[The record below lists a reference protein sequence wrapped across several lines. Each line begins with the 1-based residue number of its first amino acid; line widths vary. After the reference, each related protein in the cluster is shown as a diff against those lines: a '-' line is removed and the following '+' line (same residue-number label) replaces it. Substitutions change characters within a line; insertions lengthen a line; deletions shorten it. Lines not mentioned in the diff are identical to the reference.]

1 MAVLWIVI
9 ITLAI
14 YNTIGLIIVLCTKDE
29 DIPAYW
35 AIGVYVPP
43 LLVIAVILK
52 VSKMIHNKIHNK
64 WFAYCIVQARSEN
77 GAAGVKKIC
86 KLQDYNYFY
95 NSMNWRIV
103 NRYPSRKELRAH
115 KLPLVTDKDLQ
126 EIKTE
131 RICFNCVHNG
141 VDCNEDVWLCTNQSL
156 MDDSF
161 SDFELNTSDKRA

>member
-1 MAVLWIVI
+1 MTVSWIIITI

-14 YNTIGLIIVLCTKDE
+14 YNVIGLIIVLCTKDE
-29 DIPAYW
+29 DILVFW
-35 AIGVYVPP
+35 AIGMYVLP

-52 VSKMIHNKIHNK
+52 VSKMIHNK

-86 KLQDYNYFY
+86 KLQDYDYFH
-95 NSMNWRIV
+95 NSVNWRVV
-103 NRYPSRKELRAH
+103 NRYPSRKELRVH

-141 VDCNEDVWLCTNQSL
+141 VDCNGDVWLCTNQSL

-161 SDFELNTSDKRA
+161 SDFELNTSDKRV